1 MPHGQRQQQH
11 AAPPISIKDKI
22 DGTPV
27 LAKQSNECT
36 NERTKERQQ
45 YRVCKTSASPSL
57 MHIFRLELA
66 GAVGKEVAAATP
78 TNGFLH
84 NSFTIH

>member
-36 NERTKERQQ
+36 NERQQ

-57 MHIFRLELA
+57 MHIFRLELV
-66 GAVGKEVAAATP
+66 GAVG
-78 TNGFLH
+78 
-84 NSFTIH
+84 